1 MFRTCFS
8 GVALACGV
16 CFLFSCNLSRATH
29 TVHLHDRHRLSAP
42 VIAEAAAREGGGT
55 LVLLDYHHDCSVDP
69 SDDGTLS
76 SYDWAGRLLED
87 SVIDRILWLS
97 GRTLLE
103 PNRES
108 RMHWLNRSLEQLPPS
123 RAQVIL
129 ARIELV
135 DWHDLEKKALKGPVF
150 VSLDLDVLTVDPG
163 PDPAA
168 FLDELLHWIQ
178 TQRVSALTVAFSA
191 AYQKSPRDAWSWL
204 LRTIQ
209 CDTKWNWV
217 LEAEGP
223 VSRPESFEEQ
233 RALER
238 WNNDPLLWRGSDGA
252 FYPGESLWI
261 HAPLTVQTA
270 LMKSGVTAGDS
281 AAERVL
287 SGWKDAELA
296 SLREEFNP
304 AVMEAFAREIE
315 HTAMTLLNGNDG
327 LSRPRDERGYLDVP
341 ESVFSPEG
349 GKGMAVRFLSR
360 GIDRGCLAIWRGIGD
375 FDAALSWC
383 TAGALSDPRYP
394 AIQRDELD
402 ELELEISLFG
412 SWHVMKN
419 PRDFRPGTDSLLLE
433 GPRGVTL
440 LQASLARDR
449 QLDDVSFLETLSA
462 KAGLGPDGWKD
473 DSLQFF
479 RSVTCVYRRP
489 FSSSQINVKK

>member
-1 MFRTCFS
+1 M
-8 GVALACGV
+8 LACGV
-16 CFLFSCNLSRATH
+16 CLLFSCNFPQRTR
-29 TVHLHDRHRLSAP
+29 TVYLHDRHRLSAP

-69 SDDGTLS
+69 SDDGTCS

-108 RMHWLNRSLEQLPPS
+108 RMHWLNRSLEKLPPS

-129 ARIELV
+129 DRIELV
-135 DWHDLEKKALKGPVF
+135 DWHDLEKKALEGPVF

-163 PDPAA
+163 PDPEV

-178 TQRVSALTVAFSA
+178 AQRVSALTVAFSA
-191 AYQKSPRDAWSWL
+191 AYQKSPRDAWAWL
-204 LRTIQ
+204 VQAIQ
-209 CDTKWNWV
+209 FNTKWNWV

-223 VSRPESFEEQ
+223 VAKPESFEEQ
-233 RALER
+233 HAREC
-238 WNNDPLLWRGSDGA
+238 WNDAPLLWRGSDGA

-261 HAPLTVQTA
+261 HAPISVQAA
-270 LMKSGVTAGDS
+270 LIDAGVTAGDP

-296 SLREEFNP
+296 SLYEEFP
-304 AVMEAFAREIE
+304 LEVLETFAREVE
-315 HTAMTLLNGNDG
+315 HTAMTMLDGNDD
-327 LSRPRDERGYLDVP
+327 RFRCRDEQGYLDVP
-341 ESVFSPEG
+341 ESIFSPEG
-349 GKGMAVRFLSR
+349 GKGLAVRFLSR

-375 FDAALSWC
+375 FEAAVSWC

-394 AIQRDELD
+394 PIKRDELD

-412 SWHVMKN
+412 SWHAMDG
-419 PRDFRPGTDSLLLE
+419 PRDFRPGIDSLLLE
-433 GPRGVTL
+433 GSRGATL
-440 LQASLARDR
+440 LQASLVRDR
-449 QLDDVSFLETLSA
+449 QLDDISFLETLSV

-473 DSLQFF
+473 DSVQFY
-479 RSVTCVYRRP
+479 RAVTRIYRRP
-489 FSSSQINVKK
+489 FSSSQKNVKK